1 MRSTAQS
8 TPQFTQPS
16 VPALRLAGIVKRY
29 PGVTAL
35 KQVDFEVEAGEV
47 HAVVGENGAGKSTL
61 MGVACGVIVPDE
73 GRVEIA
79 GEPLR
84 RAEPGLAQR
93 LGVAVVYQ
101 HASVLDDLT
110 VAENLLYPLPAERR
124 PARREAP
131 AWVRRQLE
139 QVGAAVEPGARVD
152 QLTVAQRQL
161 VEITRALAAD
171 AKVLILDE
179 PTESLTAGETELLFA
194 RIEQL
199 RSTGTGI
206 VYISHRFGEVRRVA
220 DRITVLR
227 DGESR
232 GTMDAASVTEQDVVE
247 LIVGRQVDHVFP
259 PKPEWVGAGGEVGNV
274 GTPVLRVAGL
284 RGPGFHDV
292 SLTVH
297 AGEIVGMAG
306 VEGNGQREVLRA
318 LAGLVPHSGTLE
330 VEGTARELK
339 KPADAIASGLVYL
352 PADRHAEGA
361 FLPLS
366 IEHNVSA
373 LRHSELSRFGLLRS
387 RPEHDLAEHAI
398 AAQRIRTPG
407 AATPVRSLSG
417 GNQQKVVIARSL
429 AAEPTLL
436 LADEPTRG
444 VDVGSRA
451 ETYQTLRD
459 FVSEDAAGGGGRAAL
474 VVSADAVE
482 LAGLCD
488 RVLVFSRG
496 QVVRELTGDQ
506 VVEREITGAAIG
518 ATRERAEPTAAS
530 VTVSRSDRRA
540 NPSVTVSRWC
550 GRAEPSVTASGWR
563 RQVAPSGWLTGD
575 RLPSAVLAI
584 MIVVLG
590 VATTAHNSLF
600 LGPRSVFNLLLLA
613 SIVGFAALGQLT
625 TLLVGSIDLS
635 VGPLIGLVVVVLSFF
650 AGGGRGAGGLAL
662 GTVVALAVGAAVG
675 ALNAGL
681 IRLVR
686 LPPVVATLVTYILL
700 QGISLLLRP
709 QPGGYLDSSVT
720 GLLQRAFGSIPAV
733 LVLVVLL
740 AIGAELL
747 LHRTRAG
754 VELRAV
760 GSDEARAR
768 QLGVPVGRSFLRAH
782 VLCSLGAV
790 LAGVVLASVVG
801 VGDPSLGTNYTLTT
815 IAAVVLGGA
824 SVFGGRGSY
833 LGALLGAVLLQEI
846 TSATPFLG
854 LPGAWQ
860 EWLPGVL
867 ILAGTAAFSRRG
879 RGRGASVT

>member
-1 MRSTAQS
+1 M
-8 TPQFTQPS
+8 
-16 VPALRLAGIVKRY
+16 
-29 PGVTAL
+29 
-35 KQVDFEVEAGEV
+35 
-47 HAVVGENGAGKSTL
+47 
-61 MGVACGVIVPDE
+61 
-73 GRVEIA
+73 
-79 GEPLR
+79 
-84 RAEPGLAQR
+84 
-93 LGVAVVYQ
+93 
-101 HASVLDDLT
+101 
-110 VAENLLYPLPAERR
+110 
-124 PARREAP
+124 
-131 AWVRRQLE
+131 
-139 QVGAAVEPGARVD
+139 
-152 QLTVAQRQL
+152 
-161 VEITRALAAD
+161 
-171 AKVLILDE
+171 
-179 PTESLTAGETELLFA
+179 
-194 RIEQL
+194 
-199 RSTGTGI
+199 
-206 VYISHRFGEVRRVA
+206 
-220 DRITVLR
+220 
-227 DGESR
+227 
-232 GTMDAASVTEQDVVE
+232 
-247 LIVGRQVDHVFP
+247 
-259 PKPEWVGAGGEVGNV
+259 
-274 GTPVLRVAGL
+274 PVLRVAGL
-284 RGPGFHDV
+284 RGPGFHEV

-330 VEGTARELK
+330 VEGTACELK
-339 KPADAIASGLVYL
+339 RPADAIASGLVYL

-373 LRHSELSRFGLLRS
+373 LRHGELSRFRLLRT
-387 RPEHDLAEHAI
+387 RPEHELAEHAI

-459 FVSEDAAGGGGRAAL
+459 FVSEDAGGGGRAAL

-518 ATRERAEPTAAS
+518 ATRERAEPMAASATVSRSDGQAEPSGTVTVSRWRRHTTPSDPMSRWRGHPAAS
-530 VTVSRSDRRA
+530 VTVSRSDGQEEPSGRVSRWRGHTR
-540 NPSVTVSRWC
+540 PSVTVSRWD
-550 GRAEPSVTASGWR
+550 GHPAAPATVSRWR
-563 RQVAPSGWLTGD
+563 GHLAPPGWLTGD
-575 RLPSAVLAI
+575 RLPSAVLAV
-584 MIVVLG
+584 MIVILG

-650 AGGGRGAGGLAL
+650 AGGGRGVGGLAL

-747 LHRTRAG
+747 LRRTRAG

-768 QLGVPVGRSFLRAH
+768 QLGVPVGRAFLRAH

-846 TSATPFLG
+846 TSATTFLG

-867 ILAGTAAFSRRG
+867 ILAGTAAFSRRAH
-879 RGRGASVT
+879 GRGASVT